1 MNNFIFENAT
11 KVYFGQGCV
20 QEYLTCL
27 VQDASTVLLAY
38 GGGSIRRNG
47 IYDQVAGLLRQAGK
61 TVVDFPGIPSN
72 PTYDQV
78 LAGAKTG
85 PGDGGGL
92 DPGGGRRLGDGLRQ
106 GHRPGRP
113 VPPGRVGGLLGPAG
127 SSTLNPSPGSH
138 RHRGG
143 HRQRVQRRCGD
154 HPPGGRRSKPAGTTP
169 SSTPASP

>member
-20 QEYLTCL
+20 REYLTCL

-78 LAGAKTG
+78 LAGAKLARETG
-85 PGDGGGL
+85 ADWILGVGGGSVMDCAKAIALAARYPGDVWE
-92 DPGGGRRLGDGLRQ
+92 DFWPG
-106 GHRPGRP
+106 P
-113 VPPGRVGGLLGPAG
+113 G
-127 SSTLNPSPGSH
+127 SSTSNPSPWGSSSPW
-138 RHRGG
+138 RA
-143 HRQRVQRRCGD
+143 
-154 HPPGGRRSKPAGTTP
+154 PA
-169 SSTPASP
+169 ASATAAR

>member
-1 MNNFIFENAT
+1 MAT

-78 LAGAKTG
+78 LAGAKLARETG
-85 PGDGGGL
+85 ADWILGVGGGSVM
-92 DPGGGRRLGDGLRQ
+92 DCSQ
-106 GHRPGRP
+106 GHRPCRP
-113 VPPGRVGGLLGPAG
+113 VPRGRVGGLPGPG
-127 SSTLNPSPGSH
+127 PGVIGLRPPPPGGH

-143 HRQRVQRRCGD
+143 H
-154 HPPGGRRSKPAGTTP
+154 PA
-169 SSTPASP
+169 ASATAAR

>member
-61 TVVDFPGIPSN
+61 TVVDFAGIPSN
-72 PTYDQV
+72 AQIRSATM
-78 LAGAKTG
+78 
-85 PGDGGGL
+85 
-92 DPGGGRRLGDGLRQ
+92 DP
-106 GHRPGRP
+106 
-113 VPPGRVGGLLGPAG
+113 
-127 SSTLNPSPGSH
+127 
-138 RHRGG
+138 
-143 HRQRVQRRCGD
+143 
-154 HPPGGRRSKPAGTTP
+154 
-169 SSTPASP
+169 

>member
-20 QEYLTCL
+20 REYLTCL

-78 LAGAKTG
+78 LAGAKLARETG
-85 PGDGGGL
+85 ADWILGVGGGSEI
-92 DPGGGRRLGDGLRQ
+92 GRA
-106 GHRPGRP
+106 H
-113 VPPGRVGGLLGPAG
+113 V
-127 SSTLNPSPGSH
+127 
-138 RHRGG
+138 
-143 HRQRVQRRCGD
+143 
-154 HPPGGRRSKPAGTTP
+154 
-169 SSTPASP
+169 

>member
-20 QEYLTCL
+20 REYLTCL

-78 LAGAKTG
+78 LAGAKLARETG
-85 PGDGGGL
+85 RTGSW
-92 DPGGGRRLGDGLRQ
+92 GGRRLGDGLRQ

-113 VPPGRVGGLLGPAG
+113 VPRGRVGGLLGPA
-127 SSTLNPSPGSH
+127 
-138 RHRGG
+138 RG
-143 HRQRVQRRCGD
+143 HRL
-154 HPPGGRRSKPAGTTP
+154 
-169 SSTPASP
+169 

>member
-38 GGGSIRRNG
+38 GGGSIWRNG

-61 TVVDFPGIPSN
+61 TVVDFAGIPSN

-78 LAGAKTG
+78 LAAGGGGGPTG
-85 PGDGGGL
+85 PGS
-92 DPGGGRRLGDGLRQ
+92 GGRSGAW
-106 GHRPGRP
+106 
-113 VPPGRVGGLLGPAG
+113 GGAAA
-127 SSTLNPSPGSH
+127 
-138 RHRGG
+138 R
-143 HRQRVQRRCGD
+143 
-154 HPPGGRRSKPAGTTP
+154 
-169 SSTPASP
+169 